1 MKTFVSRDKR
11 RLYDDL
17 AWTWPIISPPEDYV
31 DETNEVIGFIK
42 EYAQIPVEKVINFG
56 CGGGHNDHTLKQHY
70 QVTGVDISEKML
82 ALARALNPEVTYIS
96 GDMRSVRLGNRFD
109 AVTIFDAIGYMR
121 TIESLRAAFN
131 TAYSHLRPGGV
142 FVTFVEECTDHFR
155 QNRTSVLTN
164 SRDDIEITLIDN
176 HYDPDTG
183 DTWYECHL
191 IYLIRQRGEL
201 TIETDCHL
209 LGLFPLQTWLDEM
222 VGAGFEVHRRQSTVP
237 NDFGEPCLTLI
248 GVRPG

>member
-31 DETNEVIGFIK
+31 DESEEMIGLIRK
-42 EYAQIPVEKVINFG
+42 YASIPVERVINFG
-56 CGGGHNDHTLKQHY
+56 CGGGHNDHTLKRY
-70 QVTGVDISEKML
+70 FQVTGVDISENML
-82 ALARALNPEVTYIS
+82 SLARALNPEVTYVR

-109 AVTIFDAIGYMR
+109 AVTIFDAINYMR

-142 FVTFVEECTDHFR
+142 FVTYVEECADDFR
-155 QNRTSVLTN
+155 QNKTTVLTN
-164 SRDDIEITLIDN
+164 SKDDIEITLIDN
-176 HYDPDTG
+176 SYDPDPG

-209 LGLFPLQTWLDEM
+209 LGLFSLKTWLDEM
-222 VGAGFEVHRRQSTVP
+222 AAAGFEVHRHRSSVP
-237 NDFGEPCLTLI
+237 NDAGECCPTLV
-248 GVRPG
+248 GVKLE

>member
-17 AWTWPIISPPEDYV
+17 AWTWPIISPPEEYI
-31 DETNEVIGFIK
+31 DETEEMIGLIRK
-42 EYAQIPVEKVINFG
+42 YARIPVKRVINFG
-56 CGGGHNDHTLKQHY
+56 CGGGHNDHTLKQHFH
-70 QVTGVDISEKML
+70 VTGVDISENML
-82 ALARALNPEVTYIS
+82 SLARVLNPEVTYVT
-96 GDMRSVRLGNRFD
+96 GDMRSVRLGERFD
-109 AVTIFDAIGYMR
+109 AVTIFDAISYMR

-142 FVTFVEECTDHFR
+142 FVTYVEECAEQFR
-155 QNRTSVLTN
+155 QNKTTVLTK
-164 SRDDIEITLIDN
+164 SQGDTEITLIDN
-176 HYDPDTG
+176 SYDPNTD

-209 LGLFPLQTWLDEM
+209 LGLFPLQTWQDEM
-222 VGAGFEVHRRQSTVP
+222 SAAGFEVHRHNSSVP
-237 NDFGEPCLTLI
+237 NDAGELCPTLV
-248 GVRPG
+248 GVKPE